1 LAGWI
6 GANGIKS
13 ALIAAAFVAALVSL
27 LITFST
33 SDAGAASVC
42 DKTASSN
49 IQGLADSLR
58 PGQIGCL
65 RKGVYTDGDKQ
76 LDFKHGG
83 NRRDRIKLRSYPGER
98 ARFRGAILVDRGS
111 DYITV
116 QNMKLDGSY
125 GPQGPGH
132 FSGDVDT
139 RPAIRTFGSHL
150 SVIGNNITNRRPG
163 GNEDLAGQ
171 CLLLGGSAGRVSGVL
186 VKKNRIHHCG
196 QMPRI
201 NREHGIYAPN
211 TVNAKIVDN
220 LIYENADRGVQL
232 YPNARGTLVEG
243 NVMAGNDN
251 SSQNTIRNNVFSTP
265 RAGWNIYSGRKAT
278 GSGNFVQR
286 NCLWTQNGTSGIRR
300 DESVFVA
307 RDNVVADP
315 GFSGGD
321 LTLARNSLCRS
332 VYQGNG

>member
-1 LAGWI
+1 MI
-6 GANGIKS
+6 GYS
-13 ALIAAAFVAALVSL
+13 P
-27 LITFST
+27 
-33 SDAGAASVC
+33 DAASAATNC
-42 DKTASSN
+42 DKFAATNGSDRASGTRSAPFRTA
-49 IQGLADSLR
+49 QKLVDSLSA
-58 PGQIGCL
+58 GQVGCL

-76 LDFKHGG
+76 VSFKHGG
-83 NRRDRIKLRSYPGER
+83 NRGDRIKLRSYPGER

-150 SVIGNNITNRRPG
+150 SVIGNNISNRRPG

-243 NVMAGNDN
+243 NVMAGNGENLVINDN
-251 SSQNTIRNNVFSTP
+251 SSQNTVRGNVFSNP
-265 RAGWNIYSGRKAT
+265 KDWNVNLGPILS
-278 GSGNFVQR
+278 GSGNRVSG
-286 NCLWTQNGTSGIRR
+286 NCFW
-300 DESVFVA
+300 A
-307 RDNVVADP
+307 
-315 GFSGGD
+315 SGGKSAFNNGGKN
-321 LTLARNSLCRS
+321 TSVSGNVTANPNYQNRNSFNINNRTCLAKYSGTMAR
-332 VYQGNG
+332 